1 MKYSV
6 SGLVEGI
13 DKGEVKKFLFF
24 WGHTPKGG
32 ETVGKFVFSQWYPSP
47 FAVEGVVYKTAE
59 HWMMAQKAK
68 LFGDDAI
75 FQKIVNTD
83 KPGEV
88 KALGRKIV
96 NFDDALWNESKYEIV
111 CAGNVHKF
119 GQDVELKNYL
129 LGTGDHV
136 IVEASPTDAIWGI
149 GLSQDAAHVE
159 DPATWPGQNL
169 LGFALME
176 ARDRLRI

>member
-6 SGLVEGI
+6 SGLVESI
-13 DKGEVKKFLFF
+13 QKGVVMKFLFF

-32 ETVGKFVFSQWYPSP
+32 EAVGKFVFSQWYPSP
-47 FAVEGVVYKTAE
+47 FTVEGVVYKTAE

-68 LFGDDAI
+68 LFGDEII
-75 FQKIVNTD
+75 FQKIVNTN

-96 NFDDALWNESKYEIV
+96 NFDDGRWNEHKYAIV

-119 GQDVELKNYL
+119 GQDEALKKYL
-129 LGTGDHV
+129 LGTGDQV

-149 GLSQDAAHVE
+149 GLSQDAVHVE
-159 DPATWPGQNL
+159 DPTTWPGQNL

-176 ARDRLRI
+176 ARDRLRV